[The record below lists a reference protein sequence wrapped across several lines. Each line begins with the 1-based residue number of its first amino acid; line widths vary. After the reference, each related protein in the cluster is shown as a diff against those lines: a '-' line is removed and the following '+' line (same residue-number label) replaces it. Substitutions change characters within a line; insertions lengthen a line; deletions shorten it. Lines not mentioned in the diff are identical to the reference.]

1 MIHNIN
7 IGIDI
12 HNNTNANMHINN
24 NINIKCTSLANL
36 HIVGALMIQV
46 AGRAASPAGARGR
59 GRHYSQ
65 FGGLGIVPAHKQNY
79 YYCFKTY

>member
-24 NINIKCTSLANL
+24 NINMHIKCTSLASL
-36 HIVGALMIQV
+36 HIVGALMI
-46 AGRAASPAGARGR
+46 
-59 GRHYSQ
+59 
-65 FGGLGIVPAHKQNY
+65 
-79 YYCFKTY
+79 